1 MNAIYLLFLILASP
15 WLLWRR
21 TRHGKN
27 RRGWPQKLFGLIDCP
42 ADFSDRRHR
51 DTNAPNSSRRI
62 WLHAVSVGEVIL
74 LEPILKEL
82 QTRIPDARIA
92 ISTTTE
98 TGYDLAQQRFG
109 DCFVFF
115 APFDF
120 TWAIRNVLK
129 RLRPDML
136 VLAELEIWP
145 NLIRVVADSGVPV
158 AVVNGRLSEKSF
170 QGYQRLGVILRPV
183 MSRISMV
190 GAQNEVYAQRFV
202 AIGCEPANVTV
213 TGSVKF
219 DGLETDRRN
228 SKTVELRQLAGLTD
242 ANLTFV
248 AGSTQLEEDLIAAE
262 AFQSL
267 AGDHPE
273 LRMILVPRHP
283 GRVDQLMIKLKQL
296 GVPAVRRS
304 SLEQSLEGTSAVLVV
319 DVIGELGFWWGC
331 ADVAYVGGSM
341 GKRGGQNML
350 EPAAFGIPVSFGPST
365 ENFREIVDQF
375 MESDAAIVIRNREDL
390 QAFVGHAVQDAQWRA
405 ELGSRAKNVV
415 MSHVGGSVRTADA
428 LCRVLDQSN
437 GPKGKQVD
445 LGKVA

>member
-1 MNAIYLLFLILASP
+1 
-15 WLLWRR
+15 
-21 TRHGKN
+21 
-27 RRGWPQKLFGLIDCP
+27 
-42 ADFSDRRHR
+42 
-51 DTNAPNSSRRI
+51 
-62 WLHAVSVGEVIL
+62 
-74 LEPILKEL
+74 
-82 QTRIPDARIA
+82 
-92 ISTTTE
+92 
-98 TGYDLAQQRFG
+98 
-109 DCFVFF
+109 
-115 APFDF
+115 
-120 TWAIRNVLK
+120 
-129 RLRPDML
+129 ML

-202 AIGCEPANVTV
+202 AIGCEPENVTI

-262 AFQSL
+262 AFRNL
-267 AGDHPE
+267 ASDHPE

-283 GRVDQLMIKLKQL
+283 DRVEQLMIKLKQR

-304 SLEQSLEGTSAVLVV
+304 SLEQSLEDTSAVLVV

-415 MSHVGGSVRTADA
+415 MSHIGGSVRTADA
-428 LCRVLDQSN
+428 LCGVLDQSN